1 MIVDM
6 RIYQYTPSKFQT
18 FLKEY
23 ADSGFAVT
31 TRHLGRTIGVMTSC
45 SGVANRT
52 LQLFAY
58 EDADHRDACRIGLR
72 SDPEWLAYIRSAG
85 QYIVEQTN
93 TIIRPTDFSPIA
105 SFDQLADPTGLASDV
120 PGGMLFELRSYIAK
134 PGKLPEALALLRDE
148 GCLLTD
154 QYVERPIAYFTAETG
169 PANRILMLW
178 AYRNDGERDRRRD
191 AMRSDERFQAL
202 GARFNPLFSS
212 QECDLWLP
220 TPYSPLR

>member
-1 MIVDM
+1 MIIDM

-31 TRHLGRTIGVMTSC
+31 TRHLGRTMGVLTSV

-58 EDADHRDACRIGLR
+58 RDADHRDACRIALR

-93 TIIRPTDFSPIA
+93 TIIRPTAFSPIR
-105 SFDQLADPTGLASDV
+105 SYDDLVDPALASDQ

-134 PGKLPEALALLRDE
+134 PGALPTALALLRDE
-148 GCLLTD
+148 GCPLTD

-169 PANRILMLW
+169 AANRILMLW

-191 AMRSDERFQAL
+191 AMRGDKRFQTL
-202 GARFNPLFSS
+202 GERFNPLFAS
-212 QECDLWLP
+212 QEADLWLP

>member
-1 MIVDM
+1 MIIDM

-31 TRHLGRTIGVMTSC
+31 TRHLGRTIAILTSG

-58 EDADHRDACRIGLR
+58 RDADHRDECRIGLR
-72 SDPEWLAYIRSAG
+72 SDPEWLTYIRSAG

-93 TIIRPTDFSPIA
+93 TIIRPTDFSPIH
-105 SFDQLADPTGLASDV
+105 DYEQLAESGIAASEH
-120 PGGMLFELRSYIAK
+120 PGGMLFELRSYIAL
-134 PGKLPEALALLRDE
+134 PGKLPEALALLRNE
-148 GCLLTD
+148 GCALTD
-154 QYVERPIAYFTAETG
+154 QYVERPVAYFTTETG

-178 AYRNDGERDRRRD
+178 GYRNDGERDRRRD
-191 AMRSDERFQAL
+191 AMRQDERFQELAT
-202 GARFNPLFSS
+202 RFNPLFSS
-212 QECDLWLP
+212 QESDLWLP
-220 TPYSPLR
+220 TAYSPLR

>member
-1 MIVDM
+1 MIIDM
-6 RIYQYTPSKFQT
+6 RIYQYTPSTFQT

-31 TRHLGRTIGVMTSC
+31 TRHLGRTMGILTSV

-58 EDADHRDACRIGLR
+58 RDADHRDECRIGLR
-72 SDPEWLAYIRSAG
+72 SDPEWLTYIRSAG

-93 TIIRPTDFSPIA
+93 TIIRPTAFSPIVA
-105 SFDQLADPTGLASDV
+105 LDQLTDPALASDQ
-120 PGGMLFELRSYIAK
+120 PGGMLFEMRSYIAK
-134 PGKLPEALALLRDE
+134 PGALPAALALLRDE
-148 GCLLTD
+148 GCSLTH

-169 PANRILMLW
+169 PANRLLMLW

-191 AMRSDERFQAL
+191 MMRSDPRFQQL
-202 GARFNPLFSS
+202 SERFNPLFAS
-212 QECDLWLP
+212 QETDLWLP
-220 TPYSPLR
+220 TSYSPLR